1 MLTTLKQIIN
11 SLRNSWRTNDYEI
24 NMVIFQTIID
34 FCEQHNELGHS
45 NVKIVSQRQ
54 LLSGDVKLSGLC
66 TASAYS
72 SEIKIVTDCTEYVE
86 AIDNECSDAKL
97 TELITMLVHEYR
109 HSFQHIN
116 KLPMTYVRYTE
127 AGEDVDAY
135 YAHPMEVDAYA
146 YQEKL
151 ADETIEYLVANL
163 SKNFKSGH
171 EFYECYRTSFVFD
184 KPESDTVEYED
195 WEYDMM
201 YDEEEYEF

>member
-1 MLTTLKQIIN
+1 MLNKLKQIIK
-11 SLRNSWRTNDYEI
+11 SLRDEWRTNDYDI

-45 NVKIVSQRQ
+45 NVEIVSQRK

-66 TASAYS
+66 TANAYS

-127 AGEDVDAY
+127 AGEDIDAY
-135 YAHPMEVDAYA
+135 YSHPMEVDAYA
-146 YQEKL
+146 WQEKL
-151 ADETIEYLVANL
+151 TDETIEYLIANL
-163 SKNFKSGH
+163 SNNFKEGH
-171 EFYECYRTSFVFD
+171 EFYEKYRTSFIFKKD
-184 KPESDTVEYED
+184 ESADTVEYED
-195 WEYDMM
+195 WEYEMM
-201 YDEEEYEF
+201 YDEEYDF

>member
-1 MLTTLKQIIN
+1 MIYKVEENIIKVYDKSQFN
-11 SLRNSWRTNDYEI
+11 PQHILECGQVFCYKKENDKYIVFPEDKYAEIIELEKYYEI
-24 NMVIFQTIID
+24 KTFKKEDVDYDID
-34 FCEQHNELGHS
+34 ILAN
-45 NVKIVSQRQ
+45 K
-54 LLSGDVKLSGLC
+54 
-66 TASAYS
+66 
-72 SEIKIVTDCTEYVE
+72 YVE

-127 AGEDVDAY
+127 AGEDIDAY
-135 YAHPMEVDAYA
+135 YTHPMEVDAYA

-151 ADETIEYLVANL
+151 ADETIEYLVTNL

-171 EFYECYRTSFVFD
+171 EFYKRYHTSFVFD
-184 KPESDTVEYED
+184 KPESNTVEYED